1 MTIDK
6 ELTRMTDTDM
16 QPPLQD
22 DTQERIMNEFSRMRE
37 TYRRMQDDLTGILG
51 AMLKRENISIST
63 LAIRIK
69 EKEALRRKII
79 YKRKYQKLSDITD
92 VIGCRIITL
101 FEDDVERVFALV
113 QREFEV
119 VEVVDHRR
127 KMQETTEF
135 GYNSLHVIVRFSP
148 VRLQL
153 TEYAAY
159 ADVKFEI
166 QIRSALQHAW
176 AEVEHGLGYKNE
188 YEVPRTV
195 RRRLSRLSASLEL
208 LDEEFMHI
216 RDEIERYNQSI
227 DRVEHVMRT
236 DVNLNSLMRY
246 IDGSAEIRSIADT
259 LAGEFHIPVVED
271 SEILTRQ
278 KLPEKLAF
286 LGIKTIGEVDEIVRT
301 RRDTLLA
308 LGRQFIAISE
318 SRSVNVYAVLLYVLA
333 AATMRE
339 VQGGEQMPE
348 RNLIDVIYRIEE
360 LVKRSRAGAEARALP
375 EDTQDKA

>member
-1 MTIDK
+1 
-6 ELTRMTDTDM
+6 MTDTEL
-16 QPPLQD
+16 QPQPLD
-22 DTQERIMNEFSRMRE
+22 DTQERIMNEYSRMRE
-37 TYRRMQDDLTGILG
+37 TYRRMKDDLTDILTT
-51 AMLKRENISIST
+51 MLRREKVSIST

-127 KMQETTEF
+127 KMQEMTEF

-153 TEYAAY
+153 TEYAGY

-188 YEVPRTV
+188 YEVPRAV

-236 DVNLNSLMRY
+236 DVNLHSLTRY
-246 IDGSAEIRSIADT
+246 ITGSAEVRNIADT
-259 LAGEFHIPVVED
+259 LAAEFSIPVVED
-271 SEILTRQ
+271 GEMLTRQ

-301 RRDTLLA
+301 RREQLLL
-308 LGRQFIAISE
+308 LGRQFITLSE
-318 SRSVNVYAVLLYVLA
+318 AHSVNLYAVLLYVLA

-339 VQGGEQMPE
+339 AQGDKQLPE

-360 LVKRSRAGAEARALP
+360 LVKRSKAGAEGRSLS
-375 EDTQDKA
+375 EDEADQA

>member
-1 MTIDK
+1 MA
-6 ELTRMTDTDM
+6 DTPLVNQ
-16 QPPLQD
+16 QPLD
-22 DTQERIMNEFSRMRE
+22 EAQERIMNEYSRMRE
-37 TYRRMQDDLTGILG
+37 THRRMQEDLTAILS
-51 AMLKRENISIST
+51 AMLRRENVAISN

-79 YKRKYQKLSDITD
+79 YKQKYQKLSDITD

-113 QREFEV
+113 QREFEI

-127 KMQETTEF
+127 KMQEMTEF

-148 VRLQL
+148 LRLQL
-153 TEYAAY
+153 TEYAGY

-188 YEVPRTV
+188 YEVPRAI

-236 DVNLNSLMRY
+236 DVNRHSLVRY
-246 IDGSAEIRSIADT
+246 ITGSAQVKEIADT
-259 LAGEFHIPVVED
+259 LASEFSIPLIED
-271 SEILTRQ
+271 SEIITRQ

-286 LGIKTIGEVDEIVRT
+286 LGIKTIGEIDQIVRT
-301 RRDTLLA
+301 RKENLLE
-308 LGRQFIAISE
+308 LGRQFITISE
-318 SRSVNVYAVLLYVLA
+318 ARSMNLYAILLYVLA
-333 AATMRE
+333 AATMHE
-339 VQGGEQMPE
+339 AQGDKKLPE

-360 LVKRSRAGAEARALP
+360 LVKRSKANLEAHPLP
-375 EDTQDKA
+375 ESEDKHD

>member
-1 MTIDK
+1 
-6 ELTRMTDTDM
+6 MTDKQEDA
-16 QPPLQD
+16 QPQH
-22 DTQERIMNEFSRMRE
+22 QEDVQECIMNEYSRMRE
-37 TYRRMQDDLTGILG
+37 TYRRMKDDLTDILG
-51 AMLKRENISIST
+51 AMLRRENISIST
-63 LAIRIK
+63 LSIRIK
-69 EKEALRRKII
+69 EKETLRRKIA
-79 YKRKYQKLSDITD
+79 YKRKYQQLSDITD

-159 ADVKFEI
+159 ADVRFEI

-188 YEVPRTV
+188 YEVPRAV

-208 LDEEFMHI
+208 LDEEFIHI
-216 RDEIERYNQSI
+216 RDEIERYNRSI

-246 IDGSAEIRSIADT
+246 ISGSPEVRSIADT
-259 LAGEFHIPVVED
+259 LAAEFDIPVTEE

-286 LGIKTIGEVDEIVRT
+286 LGIKTIGEIDEIVRT
-301 RRDTLLA
+301 RRENLLT
-308 LGRQFIAISE
+308 LGRQFIALSE
-318 SRSVNVYAVLLYVLA
+318 ASSVNLYAVVLYVLA
-333 AATMRE
+333 AATMRG
-339 VQGGEQMPE
+339 VQGDETTPE
-348 RNLIDVIYRIEE
+348 HNMIDVIYRIEE
-360 LVKRSRAGAEARALP
+360 LVKRAKSNVEGRTLP
-375 EDTQDKA
+375 KSGEEKA

>member
-1 MTIDK
+1 
-6 ELTRMTDTDM
+6 MTDT
-16 QPPLQD
+16 PLNDSQQLD
-22 DTQERIMNEFSRMRE
+22 ETQERIMNEFSRMRE
-37 TYRRMQDDLTGILG
+37 TYRRMHEDLTAILG
-51 AMLKRENISIST
+51 AMLRRENVAVSNV
-63 LAIRIK
+63 AIRIK

-79 YKRKYQKLSDITD
+79 YKQKYQRLSDITD

-127 KMQETTEF
+127 KVQEMTEF

-148 VRLQL
+148 LRLQL
-153 TEYAAY
+153 TEYAGY

-176 AEVEHGLGYKNE
+176 AEVEHGLGYKKE
-188 YEVPRTV
+188 YEVPRAI

-216 RDEIERYNQSI
+216 RDEIEQYNRSI

-236 DVNLNSLMRY
+236 DVNRHSLVRY
-246 IDGSAEIRSIADT
+246 ITSSAQAREIAST
-259 LAGEFHIPVVED
+259 LAAEFSIPLIED
-271 SEILTRQ
+271 SELIMRQ
-278 KLPEKLAF
+278 KMPEKLAF
-286 LGIKTIGEVDEIVRT
+286 LGIKTIGEIDAIIRT
-301 RRDTLLA
+301 RKDSLLE
-308 LGRQFIAISE
+308 LGRQFIKNSE
-318 SRSVNVYAVLLYVLA
+318 ARSVNIYATLLYVLA

-339 VQGGEQMPE
+339 AQGDKKLPE
-348 RNLIDVIYRIEE
+348 RNLIDIIYRIEE
-360 LVKRSRAGAEARALP
+360 LVKRSKGASDNHALANS
-375 EDTQDKA
+375 EDTYD